1 MKCVLIIGGN
11 CDIGKRLT
19 KYFIDIG
26 YRVILGYHNDNNEYF
41 KQVKYMKCDVM
52 DTDSIE
58 NIIKYGVDTYGK
70 IDILINL
77 ACVCMDNSFLNKTK
91 DELIREININLV
103 GMFLCNQIY
112 SRYISDG
119 IIINM
124 ASTDGI
130 DTYSEYSIGYSMTK
144 AGIIN
149 MSKSIALSTANKILC
164 LAPNWIETSSTL
176 SMNKDYLNDE
186 LKRIG
191 QSRLITVDEFVMA
204 FDRIMNSQFNSGD
217 IFRIDIKESELWVE
231 RI

>member
-11 CDIGKRLT
+11 CDIGKCLVNYYLN
-19 KYFIDIG
+19 KNYN
-26 YRVILGYHNDNNEYF
+26 VVVGYHNDSNEYNSG
-41 KQVKYMKCDVM
+41 VKYIKCDVVNSE
-52 DTDSIE
+52 SIE
-58 NIIKYGVDTYGK
+58 NVMLECMNIYGN

-77 ACVCMDNSFLNKTK
+77 ACTYMDNNFLNKTK
-91 DELIREININLV
+91 EEFMKVLEVNLV
-103 GMFLCNQIY
+103 GTFLCNQIY
-112 SRYISDG
+112 SRYVDNG
-119 IIINM
+119 LIINM
-124 ASTDGI
+124 GSTDGI
-130 DTYSEYSIGYSMTK
+130 DTFSSYSIDYSASK
-144 AGIIN
+144 AGII
-149 MSKSIALSTANKILC
+149 SITKSISISTNNKVLC
-164 LAPNWIETSSTL
+164 ICPNWIETSSTL